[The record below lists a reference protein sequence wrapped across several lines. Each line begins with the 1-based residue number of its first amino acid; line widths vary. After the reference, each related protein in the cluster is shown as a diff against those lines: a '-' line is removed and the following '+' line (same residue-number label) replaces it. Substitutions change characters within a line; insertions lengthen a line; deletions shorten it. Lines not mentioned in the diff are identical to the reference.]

1 MIHEFN
7 HIQGYQLSKTMGIL
21 EIISGGE
28 LTMIVRINFTIKG
41 IG

>member
-1 MIHEFN
+1 M
-7 HIQGYQLSKTMGIL
+7 SIL

-28 LTMIVRINFTIKG
+28 LTKIVRINFTIKG